1 MAPKIE
7 IYYKLE
13 MYLSWLKDKIG
24 DIQFWLYASDNYE
37 I

>member
-1 MAPKIE
+1 
-7 IYYKLE
+7 
-13 MYLSWLKDKIG
+13 MYLSLLKDKIG